1 MLDVSSK
8 LEFLNLRFDY
18 KEMKMDIDEYLKEFH
33 INCVRKNITRKF
45 NVNLTTSV
53 QKEEDFTQN
62 KKNVVQ
68 DINKKE
74 LEEPK
79 C

>member
-1 MLDVSSK
+1 
-8 LEFLNLRFDY
+8 
-18 KEMKMDIDEYLKEFH
+18 MDIDEYLKESH

-45 NVNLTTSV
+45 SANLTTSV
-53 QKEEDFTQN
+53 QKGEDFTQN

>member
-1 MLDVSSK
+1 
-8 LEFLNLRFDY
+8 
-18 KEMKMDIDEYLKEFH
+18 MDIDEYLKEFH

>member
-1 MLDVSSK
+1 
-8 LEFLNLRFDY
+8 
-18 KEMKMDIDEYLKEFH
+18 MDIDKYLKESH

-45 NVNLTTSV
+45 NMNLTTSV
-53 QKEEDFTQN
+53 QKEDDFTQN

>member
-1 MLDVSSK
+1 
-8 LEFLNLRFDY
+8 
-18 KEMKMDIDEYLKEFH
+18 MDIDEYLKESH

-68 DINKKE
+68 DISKKRARRT
-74 LEEPK
+74 
-79 C
+79 